1 MLKRLK
7 NIENKNEQQLDL
19 IGRINNGET
28 KSIKFRGKLDEKIKK
43 LRERVNKEDNGNKN
57 KNPSLVKIMQ
67 IDDYDFK
74 DYGKLVD
81 FGNNLYNNK
90 LSLDKAK
97 NEQDRSLK
105 LINSLKKVLA
115 K

>member
-28 KSIKFRGKLDEKIKK
+28 KSIKFRGELDEKIKK

-57 KNPSLVKIMQ
+57 KKPSLAKIMR

-74 DYGKLVD
+74 DYAGW
-81 FGNNLYNNK
+81 
-90 LSLDKAK
+90 
-97 NEQDRSLK
+97 
-105 LINSLKKVLA
+105 LILEVICITINYH
-115 K
+115 